1 MTISFDL
8 PYVAKVS
15 HIFLA
20 PPHYPN
26 HDIEDVVLK
35 VGTASCAS
43 MDLTTVTNGLSTTCS
58 DATNSYLIG

>member
-8 PYVAKVS
+8 PHVANVS

-20 PPHYPN
+20 PPQYH
-26 HDIEDVVLK
+26 HIEGVASK

-43 MDLTTVTNGLSTTCS
+43 MDLTLATNGLSTTCS